1 MRKESEMKQRRFWS
15 LVFLCLLF
23 AALCCT
29 ACGKAKQAEST
40 AAESQGAAAVS
51 QGAVAEGSESLAEEG
66 NTGLSADS
74 RVVALSRSLGELW
87 LLAGGKLVGV
97 TEDGLNLEGVTAETA
112 SVGRILAPSTEAIIA
127 LNPDLVLIAPD
138 ISAQRELQETLTAA
152 GIRCQAV
159 DINKFSDYA
168 AAMKQY
174 TEATGRSDLYESNVS
189 AVEKKIEKIK
199 AELPEEIHGKT
210 FLVIRASAAKTRV
223 LKSDHF
229 VVAMLE
235 DLGLTN
241 AAPESLLEQLSM
253 EGMVEANPDY
263 LFVILQGDTA
273 EAEAAFQELISD
285 QPAYRE
291 LKAVKTAQVYTL
303 PKEFFQ
309 YKPNA
314 RWDEAY
320 ALLSEYL
327 RRASLKQ

>member
-1 MRKESEMKQRRFWS
+1 M
-15 LVFLCLLF
+15 
-23 AALCCT
+23 
-29 ACGKAKQAEST
+29 
-40 AAESQGAAAVS
+40 
-51 QGAVAEGSESLAEEG
+51 
-66 NTGLSADS
+66 
-74 RVVALSRSLGELW
+74 SRSLGELW

-138 ISAQRELQETLTAA
+138 ISAQREVQETLAAA

-263 LFVILQGDTA
+263 LFVVLQGDTA
-273 EAEAAFQELISD
+273 EAEAAFQELIAA
-285 QPAYRE
+285 QPAYQE

>member
-29 ACGKAKQAEST
+29 GCGKAKQAESS
-40 AAESQGAAAVS
+40 AAESQGAAVS
-51 QGAVAEGSESLAEEG
+51 QSTAAEGSESLAEA

-138 ISAQRELQETLTAA
+138 ISAQREVQETLAAA

-168 AAMKQY
+168 TAMKQY

-263 LFVILQGDTA
+263 LFVVLQGDTA
-273 EAEAAFQELISD
+273 EAEAAFQELIAA
-285 QPAYRE
+285 QPAYQE
-291 LKAVKTAQVYTL
+291 LKAVNTAQVYTL

>member
-1 MRKESEMKQRRFWS
+1 MKQRRFWP

-29 ACGKAKQAEST
+29 ACGKQKQAEST
-40 AAESQGAAAVS
+40 AAESQGAAER
-51 QGAVAEGSESLAEEG
+51 QGAAAESSESLAKADDA
-66 NTGLSADS
+66 GLTADS

-112 SVGRILAPSTEAIIA
+112 SVGRILAPSAEAIIA

-138 ISAQRELQETLTAA
+138 ISAQRELQATLEAA

-168 AAMKQY
+168 TAMKQY
-174 TEATGRSDLYESNVS
+174 TEATGRSDLYESKVA
-189 AVEKKIEKIK
+189 AVEKKIETIK
-199 AELPEEIHGKT
+199 AELPKEIHGKS

-253 EGMVEANPDY
+253 EGIVEANPDY
-263 LFVILQGDTA
+263 LFVVLQGDTA
-273 EAEAAFQELISD
+273 EAEAAFQELIAA
-285 QPAYRE
+285 QPAYQE

>member
-1 MRKESEMKQRRFWS
+1 MKQRRFWPP
-15 LVFLCLLF
+15 VFLCLLLM
-23 AALCCT
+23 ALCCT
-29 ACGKAKQAEST
+29 ACGKQKQAEST
-40 AAESQGAAAVS
+40 AAESQGAAER
-51 QGAVAEGSESLAEEG
+51 QGTAAESSESLAKADDA
-66 NTGLSADS
+66 GLTADS

-112 SVGRILAPSTEAIIA
+112 SVGRILAPSAEAIIA
-127 LNPDLVLIAPD
+127 LNPDLVLVAPD
-138 ISAQRELQETLTAA
+138 ISAQRELQATLEAA

-168 AAMKQY
+168 TAMKQY
-174 TEATGRSDLYESNVS
+174 TEATGRNDLYESKVA
-189 AVEKKIEKIK
+189 AVEKNIETIK
-199 AELPEEIHGKT
+199 AELPKEIHGKS

-253 EGMVEANPDY
+253 EGIVEANPDY
-263 LFVILQGDTA
+263 LFVVLQGDTA
-273 EAEAAFQELISD
+273 EAEAAFHELIAA
-285 QPAYRE
+285 QPAYQE

>member
-1 MRKESEMKQRRFWS
+1 MKQRRFWP

-29 ACGKAKQAEST
+29 ACGKQKQAEST
-40 AAESQGAAAVS
+40 AAESQGAA
-51 QGAVAEGSESLAEEG
+51 ESLAKADDA
-66 NTGLSADS
+66 GLTADS

-97 TEDGLNLEGVTAETA
+97 TEDGLNVEGVTAETA
-112 SVGRILAPSTEAIIA
+112 SVGRILAPSAEAIVA

-138 ISAQRELQETLTAA
+138 ISAQRELQATLEAA

-168 AAMKQY
+168 TAMKQY
-174 TEATGRSDLYESNVS
+174 TEATGRSDLYESKVA
-189 AVEKKIEKIK
+189 AVEKNIETIK
-199 AELPEEIHGKT
+199 AELPKEIHGKS

-253 EGMVEANPDY
+253 EGIVEANPDY
-263 LFVILQGDTA
+263 LFVVLQGDTA
-273 EAEAAFQELISD
+273 EAEAAFQELIAA
-285 QPAYRE
+285 QPAYQE

>member
-1 MRKESEMKQRRFWS
+1 MKQRRFWP

-29 ACGKAKQAEST
+29 ACGKQKQAEST
-40 AAESQGAAAVS
+40 AAESQGAA
-51 QGAVAEGSESLAEEG
+51 ESLAKADDA
-66 NTGLSADS
+66 GLTADS

-112 SVGRILAPSTEAIIA
+112 SVGRILAPSAEAIVA

-138 ISAQRELQETLTAA
+138 ISAQRELQATLEAA

-168 AAMKQY
+168 TAMKQY
-174 TEATGRSDLYESNVS
+174 TEATGRSDLYESKVA
-189 AVEKKIEKIK
+189 AVEKNIETIK
-199 AELPEEIHGKT
+199 AELPKEIHGKS

-253 EGMVEANPDY
+253 EGIVEANPDY
-263 LFVILQGDTA
+263 LFVVLQGDTA
-273 EAEAAFQELISD
+273 EAEAAFQELIAA
-285 QPAYRE
+285 QPAYQE

>member
-1 MRKESEMKQRRFWS
+1 MKQRRFWP

-40 AAESQGAAAVS
+40 AAESQGATES
-51 QGAVAEGSESLAEEG
+51 QGTATEPSESLAEA

-112 SVGRILAPSTEAIIA
+112 SVGRILAPSAEAIMA

-138 ISAQRELQETLTAA
+138 ISAQREVQETLAAA

-168 AAMKQY
+168 TAMKQY

-263 LFVILQGDTA
+263 LFVVLQGDTA
-273 EAEAAFQELISD
+273 EAEAAFQELIAA
-285 QPAYRE
+285 QPAYQE
-291 LKAVKTAQVYTL
+291 LKAVNTAQVYTL

>member
-1 MRKESEMKQRRFWS
+1 MKQRRFWP

-29 ACGKAKQAEST
+29 ACGKQKQAEST
-40 AAESQGAAAVS
+40 AAESQGAA
-51 QGAVAEGSESLAEEG
+51 ESLAKADDA
-66 NTGLSADS
+66 GLTADS

-112 SVGRILAPSTEAIIA
+112 SVGRILAPSAEAIIA
-127 LNPDLVLIAPD
+127 LNPDLVLVAPD
-138 ISAQRELQETLTAA
+138 ISAQRELQGTLEAA

-168 AAMKQY
+168 TAMKQY
-174 TEATGRSDLYESNVS
+174 TEATGRSDLYESKVA
-189 AVEKKIEKIK
+189 AVEKKIDTIK
-199 AELPEEIHGKT
+199 AELPKEIHGKS

-253 EGMVEANPDY
+253 EGIVEADPDY
-263 LFVILQGDTA
+263 LFVVLQGDTA
-273 EAEAAFQELISD
+273 EAEAAFHELIAA
-285 QPAYRE
+285 QPAYQE

>member
-1 MRKESEMKQRRFWS
+1 MKQRRFWS

-29 ACGKAKQAEST
+29 ACGKAKQAESPG
-40 AAESQGAAAVS
+40 AESQGAAAVS
-51 QGAVAEGSESLAEEG
+51 QGAVAEPSESLAEA

-112 SVGRILAPSTEAIIA
+112 SVGRILAPSAEAIMA

-263 LFVILQGDTA
+263 LFVVLQGDTA
-273 EAEAAFQELISD
+273 EAEAAFQELIAA
-285 QPAYRE
+285 QPAYQE
-291 LKAVKTAQVYTL
+291 LKAVNTAQVYTL

>member
-1 MRKESEMKQRRFWS
+1 MKQRRFWP

-29 ACGKAKQAEST
+29 ACGKAKQAESS
-40 AAESQGAAAVS
+40 AAESQGATES
-51 QGAVAEGSESLAEEG
+51 QGTATEPSESLAEA
-66 NTGLSADS
+66 NTGLLADS

-138 ISAQRELQETLTAA
+138 ISAQREVQETLAAA

-168 AAMKQY
+168 TAMKQY

-189 AVEKKIEKIK
+189 AVEKKIEAVK
-199 AELPEEIHGKT
+199 AELPKEIHGKT

-263 LFVILQGDTA
+263 LFVVLQGDTA
-273 EAEAAFQELISD
+273 EAEAAFQELIAA
-285 QPAYRE
+285 QPAYQE
-291 LKAVKTAQVYTL
+291 LKAVNTAQVYTL

>member
-1 MRKESEMKQRRFWS
+1 MKQRRFWP

-29 ACGKAKQAEST
+29 ACGKQKQAEST
-40 AAESQGAAAVS
+40 AAESQGAA
-51 QGAVAEGSESLAEEG
+51 ESLAKADDA
-66 NTGLSADS
+66 GLTADS

-112 SVGRILAPSTEAIIA
+112 SVGRILAPSAEAIIA

-138 ISAQRELQETLTAA
+138 ISAQRELQATLEAA

-168 AAMKQY
+168 TAMKQY
-174 TEATGRSDLYESNVS
+174 TEATGRSDLYESKVA
-189 AVEKKIEKIK
+189 AVEKNIETIK
-199 AELPEEIHGKT
+199 AELPKEIHGKS

-253 EGMVEANPDY
+253 EGIVEANPDY
-263 LFVILQGDTA
+263 LFVVLQGDTA
-273 EAEAAFQELISD
+273 EAEAAFQELIAA
-285 QPAYRE
+285 QPAYQE